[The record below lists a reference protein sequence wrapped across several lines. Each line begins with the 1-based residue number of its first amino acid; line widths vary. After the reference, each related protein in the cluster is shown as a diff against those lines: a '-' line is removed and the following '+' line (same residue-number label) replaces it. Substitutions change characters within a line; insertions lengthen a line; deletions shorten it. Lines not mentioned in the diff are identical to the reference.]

1 MKQRIRL
8 TESDLHRIVKE
19 SVRRIVEDT
28 KAQRKKD
35 PMNQWFKDMD
45 DAQKHRDNMEYITKG
60 GKNPNKKK
68 LKEDISLEHEDKLR
82 QLVGTYAQQIKNII
96 DSLTS
101 YASSPTGENYL
112 ADLVKN
118 EEWINDLWHVY
129 FSMEEFAKTSAD
141 RQREEEERLA
151 TPDGGFERFGY

>member
-8 TESDLHRIVKE
+8 TEGDLHRIISE
-19 SVRRIVEDT
+19 SVRRIIMEE
-28 KAQRKKD
+28 KKGKD
-35 PMNQWFKDMD
+35 PMKQWFNDFDKASKYRETMD
-45 DAQKHRDNMEYITKG
+45 YITKG

-68 LKEDISLEHEDKLR
+68 LKEDISLAHEDKLR
-82 QLVGTYAQQIKNII
+82 QSVGKFAQQIKGII